1 MSKYDYDT
9 LVFIGRFQPL
19 HMGHMAVIKQALT
32 LAEHVIIVVGSAYSS
47 RSPKNP
53 FTFAERKAMIEQAF
67 HSEVSYENRLS
78 VVPVSD
84 TKNDDRWITSVRRAV
99 LSITPEVHERIGLIG
114 FGKDESSFYLKMFP
128 DWLSVGAEKYFSLI
142 DATAIRKQYFQRG
155 SMILSDM
162 LPGAVH
168 AFLRK
173 FRESEAYAR
182 LVYYT
187 EFIDKYKKD
196 WESAPYPPTFVTV
209 DPVCVQSGHVLLVE
223 RKDEPGAGLLALPGG
238 FLQAGKSLLV
248 SAINELKEE
257 TNISD
262 DKGEIPP
269 AKLAGYIDHS
279 RSRVFDEVNRSS
291 RGRTITHAFFFQFP
305 PTRSLFKVKGGSDA
319 AKAAW
324 YPTDS
329 LRQEDFFE
337 DHFQILEE
345 LNVINPKE

>member
-1 MSKYDYDT
+1 MSKEYDT

-19 HMGHMAVIKQALT
+19 HMGHVAVINQALS
-32 LAEHVIIVVGSAYSS
+32 LANQVVIVVGSAFSS

-53 FTFAERKAMIEQAF
+53 FTFAERKEMIENTF
-67 HSEVSYENRLS
+67 HSHACYEQRLK

-99 LSITPEVHERIGLIG
+99 GSAFSKTGKIGLIG
-114 FGKDESSFYLKMFP
+114 FGKDESSYYLKMFP
-128 DWLSVGAEKYFSLI
+128 DWGSVPAEKYFSLI
-142 DATAIRKQYFQRG
+142 DATAIRDSFFRRG
-155 SMILSDM
+155 SSVLTDM
-162 LPGAVH
+162 VPDPVAS
-168 AFLRK
+168 FLRE
-173 FRESEAYAR
+173 FRENEAYAKMI
-182 LVYYT
+182 YYS
-187 EFIDKYKKD
+187 EFIAKYKKD
-196 WESAPYPPTFVTV
+196 WENAPYPPTFVTV

-238 FLQAGKSLLV
+238 FLQEGKSLITSV
-248 SAINELKEE
+248 INELKEE
-257 TNISD
+257 TNIAD
-262 DKGEIPP
+262 GKGEIPP
-269 AKLAGYIDHS
+269 AKLAGFIDHS

-305 PTRSLFKVKGGSDA
+305 STRTLFKVKGGSDA

-337 DHFQILEE
+337 DHFLILEE
-345 LNVINPKE
+345 MNVINPKE

>member
-1 MSKYDYDT
+1 MSKEFDT

-19 HMGHMAVIKQALT
+19 HMGHVAVINQALS
-32 LAEHVIIVVGSAYSS
+32 LANQVVIVVGSAFSS

-53 FTFAERKAMIEQAF
+53 FTFEERKLMIETTF
-67 HSEVSYENRLS
+67 HSEVFYHQSLK

-84 TKNDDRWITSVRRAV
+84 TKNDDRWIASVRRVV
-99 LSITPEVHERIGLIG
+99 LEAFYPSTGKIGLIG
-114 FGKDESSFYLKMFP
+114 FGKDESSYYLRMFP
-128 DWLSVGAEKYFSLI
+128 DWGSVSAEKYFSLI
-142 DATAIRKQYFQRG
+142 DATAIRENYFRRG
-155 SMILSDM
+155 SAILTDM
-162 LPGAVH
+162 VPSEVASV
-168 AFLRK
+168 LRR
-173 FRESEAYAR
+173 FREDEAYAK
-182 LVYYT
+182 LIYYS
-187 EFIDKYKKD
+187 EYIAKYKKD
-196 WESAPYPPTFVTV
+196 WENAPYPPTFVTV

-223 RKDEPGAGLLALPGG
+223 RKEEPGAGLLALPGG
-238 FLQAGKSLLV
+238 FLQEGKSLITSV
-248 SAINELKEE
+248 INELKEE

-305 PTRSLFKVKGGSDA
+305 PLKKLFKVKGGSDA

-324 YPTDS
+324 YPVND
-329 LRQEDFFE
+329 LKQQDFFE

-345 LNVINPKE
+345 MNVINPKE